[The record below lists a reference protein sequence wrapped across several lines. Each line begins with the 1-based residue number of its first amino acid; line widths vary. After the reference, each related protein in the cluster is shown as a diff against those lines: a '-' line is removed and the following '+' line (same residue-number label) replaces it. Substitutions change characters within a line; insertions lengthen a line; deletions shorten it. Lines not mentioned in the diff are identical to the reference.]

1 MQPGKFTELFFLDE
15 ATAFAAGHRPCAV
28 CRRADY
34 RRFGALW
41 AELHPGQVGADAIDA
56 QLHAERLAGPRER
69 APVDG
74 AFVLEEGV
82 PWLVLGGRLRRWTP
96 GGYAEARPMPQRV
109 TVITPPSLVEVLR
122 RGWEGAVPLL
132 HPSASMTLRLPLTGC
147 GKASDRRDRE
157 VSQPL
162 PERDEPTLADPTPRD
177 LSKRDYLAILR
188 RAVKASLDDH
198 LTNLAAALAY
208 YAFLAIPAVLLV
220 AVGVFNLVAD
230 DDLINQIVQRL
241 QGVAPE
247 EALTLIR
254 QTLERVVESQASS
267 GITMVV
273 VGSVLA
279 LWTITGAMETL
290 MWALNAAYDRD
301 ETRGFFKRRLTALV
315 MIIVLLISFV
325 LAFGLLVM
333 GPHVSGW
340 IGSAVGSEA
349 LVKWLWWTLQWPL
362 LIVWLLLAFATVL
375 YLGPNVDHPRWRFL
389 SLGTAISVIVWLLA
403 SGGFALYVSQFS
415 SYNKAWGSLAAV
427 IIMLT
432 WLWISGLA
440 LLFGAEVNAEAERS
454 RELRQGEPAEA
465 ELRAPPKD

>member
-1 MQPGKFTELFFLDE
+1 M
-15 ATAFAAGHRPCAV
+15 
-28 CRRADY
+28 
-34 RRFGALW
+34 
-41 AELHPGQVGADAIDA
+41 
-56 QLHAERLAGPRER
+56 
-69 APVDG
+69 
-74 AFVLEEGV
+74 
-82 PWLVLGGRLRRWTP
+82 
-96 GGYAEARPMPQRV
+96 
-109 TVITPPSLVEVLR
+109 
-122 RGWEGAVPLL
+122 
-132 HPSASMTLRLPLTGC
+132 
-147 GKASDRRDRE
+147 
-157 VSQPL
+157 SQPL

-389 SLGTAISVIVWLLA
+389 SMGTAISVIVWLLA